1 MTSSQEVEK
10 EINTDDSSADGQ
22 LDLEFPETDVTLLV
36 EGRKIHVS
44 KAVLSQHSP
53 VFKAMFSGN
62 FKESKQKEVP
72 LHDKKF
78 QDVVEFLRSFYPN
91 MKHKLTE
98 HNVLQVLPLAHEYQ
112 SSLVDDCEEF
122 MVDMCKPGTNLTVT
136 TLLDYIIA
144 AEKYDLHTLMDVAMT
159 FCAHVDY
166 YLLNGNIITRDYDAV
181 RRKYLYK
188 QTTDTSISTK
198 FKNIGLEHRHKIAEL
213 RVKFLEMYKRK
224 RSSGDPITE
233 DYSLMLSEKSDQE

>member
-91 MKHKLTE
+91 MKHKLTG

-112 SSLVDDCEEF
+112 SPLVDDCEDF
-122 MVDMCKPGTNLTVT
+122 MISMCKPGTSLTVMS
-136 TLLDYIIA
+136 LLDYIIA
-144 AEKYDLHTLMDVAMT
+144 AEKYALEKFLDTAVE
-159 FCAHVDY
+159 FCSHIDFD
-166 YLLNGNIITRDYDAV
+166 LLNGKTFQRKAKPSNSVGPNTWIYGVQETKFISAKFFEIDLKTRHAISV
-181 RRKYLYK
+181 RRL
-188 QTTDTSISTK
+188 Q
-198 FKNIGLEHRHKIAEL
+198 
-213 RVKFLEMYKRK
+213 VLEMDKRK
-224 RSSGDPITE
+224 MKNREGTE
-233 DYSLMLSEKSDQE
+233 KEYDIQLS